1 MWAKY
6 FKYSGELNYKLIFE
20 TNSLVPEEKYI
31 EKNVKVHEDQEEF
44 ETDNKKFLDLFKTW
58 KKSDKLVYFEFL

>member
-6 FKYSGELNYKLIFE
+6 FKYSGDFNYKLIFE
-20 TNSLVPEEKYI
+20 ANSLVPEEKYI